1 MTLLLVLACNGSDGS
16 SNDDTASVDPACVD
30 LPNVTWEN
38 WAQGFF
44 ITYCTACHSES
55 SPDRYG
61 APEGLDFDTEDQVR
75 TLEGLVRSTVLE
87 DGSMPYGGGVYEE
100 DLELLEIYLDCGL

>member
-1 MTLLLVLACNGSDGS
+1 MSLLLVLACNGSDGS
-16 SNDDTASVDPACVD
+16 SGDDTAVDPACAEQ
-30 LPNVTWEN
+30 PNVTWEN

-44 ITYCTACHSES
+44 ITYCTACHSET

-61 APEGLDFDTEDQVR
+61 APEGLDFDTEDQVA
-75 TLEGLVRSTVLE
+75 TLAGLVRQTVLE